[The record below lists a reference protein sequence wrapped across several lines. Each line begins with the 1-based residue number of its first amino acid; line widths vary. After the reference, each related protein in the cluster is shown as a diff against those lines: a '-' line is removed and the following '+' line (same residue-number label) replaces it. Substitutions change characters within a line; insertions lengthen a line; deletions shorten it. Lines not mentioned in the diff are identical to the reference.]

1 MIKASEIY
9 VKRVG
14 RRLCAGSATK
24 AKLLDG
30 LRGEI
35 SQLDGEPG
43 YDELVSA
50 FGSPDEVAEE
60 LQCSVNEAEAVSAR
74 SKSRRIA
81 IALGVVAAVLVVTLA
96 AYVWYVSDSAE
107 VYVVRGDI
115 VTTTDYPSANTMFM
129 RMIK

>member
-1 MIKASEIY
+1 MSKASEVY

-14 RRLCAGSATK
+14 RKLCAGSATK

-96 AYVWYVSDSAE
+96 AYVWYAADGTVVVSDKT
-107 VYVVRGDI
+107 I
-115 VTTTDYPSANTMFM
+115 NTFLFEA
-129 RMIK
+129 IK